1 MSSSR
6 RLLAEPA
13 QHPAAYT
20 FHLSPG
26 TTQLGGAWADI
37 VPIVHRRAGRKGG
50 LMEDTPK
57 RSAAPYIVLRVVT
70 EDLASVA
77 PGGTMIVTNCADQVL
92 IHDA

>member
-1 MSSSR
+1 
-6 RLLAEPA
+6 
-13 QHPAAYT
+13 
-20 FHLSPG
+20 
-26 TTQLGGAWADI
+26 
-37 VPIVHRRAGRKGG
+37 
-50 LMEDTPK
+50 MEDTPK